1 MNQILISETLY
12 VTPEI
17 RRKKRIYK
25 IFFIM
30 AMLLVV
36 ALSVYYFTS
45 EYLQNKEA
53 EQAEQLLSSINF
65 VIDDIDTGEITVHR
79 GSSVVVLNET
89 EADQDRIDRA
99 LADKIQNE
107 NIKMQESMEKAK
119 KRTEEKT
126 ESGIKYYTAAVI
138 NIPKLKIKYAVI
150 DTVSNKE
157 IAEESDAEEMFEDLL
172 RISPVK
178 FWGPN
183 PNQTGNYCIVGHN
196 YTSAWNQSLRNKFF
210 SHLSE
215 IKIGDTIELTGLS
228 GDLVKYKVYDYL
240 VVDPT
245 NTDATSQKTNGARE
259 LTLITCTDDVRG
271 RIIVKAR
278 EV

>member
-45 EYLQNKEA
+45 EHLQNKEA

-215 IKIGDTIELTGLS
+215 IKIGDIIELTGLS

>member
-25 IFFIM
+25 INFII
-30 AMLLVV
+30 AIVLVI
-36 ALSVYYFTS
+36 ALSIFYFVS
-45 EYLQNKEA
+45 EHLQNQDA
-53 EQAEQLLSSINF
+53 EKAEQLLSSINF
-65 VIDDIDTGEITVHR
+65 VIDDIDTGEITLSR

-89 EADQDRIDRA
+89 QADQERIDRA
-99 LADKIQNE
+99 LLEKIQNE
-107 NIKMQESMEKAK
+107 KVKMEEAVSRAK
-119 KRTEEKT
+119 TRTIEQT
-126 ESGIKYYTAAVI
+126 ESGIKYYTTGIV
-138 NIPKLKIKYAVI
+138 NIPRLKIKYAII
-150 DTVSNKE
+150 DTVGEKE
-157 IAEESDAEEMFEDLL
+157 IAEEPNAEAIFEELL

-183 PNQTGNYCIVGHN
+183 PNQIGNYCIVGHN

-210 SHLSE
+210 SHIDK
-215 IKIGDTIELTGLS
+215 IKLGDTIELTGLS
-228 GDLVKYKVYDYL
+228 GDVVNYKVYDYL

-245 NTDATSQKTNGARE
+245 NTDATSQKTNGIRE
-259 LTLITCTDDVRG
+259 LTIITCTDDVRG

>member
-1 MNQILISETLY
+1 
-12 VTPEI
+12 
-17 RRKKRIYK
+17 
-25 IFFIM
+25 
-30 AMLLVV
+30 
-36 ALSVYYFTS
+36 
-45 EYLQNKEA
+45 
-53 EQAEQLLSSINF
+53 
-65 VIDDIDTGEITVHR
+65 
-79 GSSVVVLNET
+79 
-89 EADQDRIDRA
+89 
-99 LADKIQNE
+99 
-107 NIKMQESMEKAK
+107 MEKAK
-119 KRTEEKT
+119 KRTDDKT

-215 IKIGDTIELTGLS
+215 IEIGDTIELTGLS

-245 NTDATSQKTNGARE
+245 NTDATSQKTNGTRE

>member
-12 VTPEI
+12 ITPEI

-25 IFFIM
+25 ASFII
-30 AMLLVV
+30 ALLLVIL
-36 ALSVYYFTS
+36 LSIYYFVS
-45 EYLQNKEA
+45 EHIQNKDA

-65 VIDDIDTGEITVHR
+65 VIDDIDTGEITISR
-79 GSSVVVLNET
+79 GSSIVVLNET
-89 EADQDRIDRA
+89 EADQERINRA
-99 LADKIQNE
+99 LVDKIE
-107 NIKMQESMEKAK
+107 KEKVKMQEALDSAQR
-119 KRTEEKT
+119 RTEEKT
-126 ESGIKYYTAAVI
+126 ETGIKYYTAGVL
-138 NIPKLKIKYAVI
+138 NIPRLKIKYAVI
-150 DTVSNKE
+150 DTVSPKP
-157 IAEESDAEEMFEDLL
+157 IAEENNAEAIFDELL

-183 PNQTGNYCIVGHN
+183 PNQIGNYCIVGHN

-210 SHLSE
+210 SHIDQ
-215 IKIGDTIELTGLS
+215 IKIGDIVELTGLS

-245 NTDATSQKTNGARE
+245 NTDATSQKTNGLRE
-259 LTLITCTDDVRG
+259 ITIITCTDDVRG